1 MSFDVKSRIIC
12 SKIVQNC
19 LLNVHHMTRNRNF
32 VSDLFEKIHCPCRHK
47 RKQGLLLK
55 EHFCFFWL
63 YLLQNLIYLLYERKN
78 DRPTALNVSL
88 SVTVTALLFKFA
100 VFYLVFS
107 FYSLERTKANYLFD
121 ENKTKVSK
129 KVINSDWQ
137 MSCHCSQWRQNSPLL
152 LIWNSYF

>member
-1 MSFDVKSRIIC
+1 MFITWQETAISSQIYLRKFIALVD
-12 SKIVQNC
+12 
-19 LLNVHHMTRNRNF
+19 
-32 VSDLFEKIHCPCRHK
+32 K

-55 EHFCFFWL
+55 ERFCFFWL